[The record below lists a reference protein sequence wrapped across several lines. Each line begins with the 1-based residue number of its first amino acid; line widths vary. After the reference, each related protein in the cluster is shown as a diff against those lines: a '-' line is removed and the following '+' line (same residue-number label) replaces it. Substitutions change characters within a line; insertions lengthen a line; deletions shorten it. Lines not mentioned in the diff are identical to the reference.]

1 MNTIIFSALCAL
13 MIFLPLPFGSVE
25 EWAIFVFEAMTL
37 ALFGLHI
44 AGHWSK
50 AKRNREEKFKTP
62 RILKIFLAVFFAVTL
77 FQLTPFPPS
86 ILKILSPQTAA
97 IYHNLGLAGWRTL
110 SLTPNLTVYELLKY
124 ICYFLFG
131 LLVFRYV
138 RSRREIEIFVW
149 TMMAGAIFQ
158 SFYGLEEYFGGTH
171 RIWGWKNI
179 FNLDSAFGTFVNRNH
194 FAGFLEML
202 LPLSIGYLLAKA
214 NFLSLRKG
222 LTFKEKILWFGQERL
237 QKTIIYS
244 IAPII
249 IGIGLAF
256 SRSRTGVF
264 LFLVS
269 IFLMTIAIS
278 AAGKKNIGPSAIPQK
293 RFGKIIRTVALV
305 IIFAVLFIGINPIIE
320 RFSPEIITGKSRLT
334 IYKYTLDLINN
345 FLLFGTGP
353 GTYVFAYPKFEKV
366 QTPGLADHA
375 HNDYLELLAES
386 GALGGGCLIL
396 LAFGA
401 LVVVFA
407 RWTRRSD
414 YFIKGIALGCFC
426 GIATILLHSIT
437 DFNLRLPANAVY
449 FTALYAL
456 AMSAVSL
463 RRA

>member
-1 MNTIIFSALCAL
+1 MNKIIFWSLCAM

-25 EWAIFVFEAMTL
+25 EWAIFVFEAVTL

-50 AKRNREEKFKTP
+50 AKRNREEKFITP
-62 RILKIFLAVFFAVTL
+62 RILKIFLAMFFAVTI

-97 IYHNLGLAGWRTL
+97 IYHNLGMAGWRTL
-110 SLTPNLTVYELLKY
+110 SLASNLTAYELFKY
-124 ICYFLFG
+124 ICYFIFG
-131 LLVFRYV
+131 VLVFRHV
-138 RSRREIEIFVW
+138 RSRDEIEIFIWV
-149 TMMAGAIFQ
+149 MIAGAVFQ
-158 SFYGLEEYFGGTH
+158 SLYGLEEYFGGTH

-179 FNLDSAFGTFVNRNH
+179 FYPDSAFGTFVNRNH
-194 FAGFLEML
+194 FAGFLEMV
-202 LPLSIGYLLAKA
+202 LPVSIGYLLAKA
-214 NFLSLRKG
+214 DFFSLRKG

-244 IAPII
+244 IAPIM

-269 IFLMTIAIS
+269 IFLMIIAIS
-278 AAGKKNIGPSAIPQK
+278 AAGKKNADPFVIPQK
-293 RFGKIIRTVALV
+293 RFGKIIRTIVLV
-305 IIFAVLFIGINPIIE
+305 IVFAVLSIGINPIIE
-320 RFSPEIITGKSRLT
+320 RFSPKIVAKEGRPI

-366 QTPGLADHA
+366 QTPGLTEHA
-375 HNDYLELLAES
+375 HNDYLEVLAES
-386 GALGGGCLIL
+386 GAIGGGSLIL
-396 LAFGA
+396 LALGA
-401 LVVVFA
+401 LAVVFA

-414 YFIKGIALGCFC
+414 YLVKGIVLGCLC
-426 GIATILLHSIT
+426 GITAILLHSIT
-437 DFNLRLPANAVY
+437 DFNLRVPANAAY
-449 FTALYAL
+449 FIALYAF